1 MDVFGG
7 RDRLARRGQI
17 DWRLRRE
24 LTEQQ
29 SVAQRPYTKVQICME
44 DGKQRLESTS
54 KILTV

>member
-1 MDVFGG
+1 MCLGEETGWLDE
-7 RDRLARRGQI
+7 I

-29 SVAQRPYTKVQICME
+29 SVAQCPYAKVQICIE
-44 DGKQRLESTS
+44 DEKQRLEATS